1 MGIAALA
8 FYFFAVVA
16 IISAVFV
23 TLSRH
28 PVHSVLWLILAFI
41 SSAGLFVLLGAEFLA
56 MLLIIIYVGAV
67 AVLFLFV
74 VMMLNVDF
82 AALKADM
89 AKFLPIGLLMGI
101 IILIELGLVFG
112 NWNFASNSSELRA
125 AITPP
130 IEDIHNTQA
139 LGLLIYDDFIYLFQ
153 AAGLILLVAMIG
165 AIVLTM
171 RHSTNIKRQNV
182 MEQMSRDPSSALE
195 LKEVESGKGI

>member
-74 VMMLNVDF
+74 VMMLDVKTIYLAKDS
-82 AALKADM
+82 LKY
-89 AKFLPIGLLMGI
+89 FPFGSF
-101 IILIELGLVFG
+101 LGLVFLIEILTVVPK
-112 NWNFASNSSELRA
+112 NFEAINPYSANFLSNCYS
-125 AITPP
+125 
-130 IEDIHNTQA
+130 D
-139 LGLLIYDDFIYLFQ
+139 
-153 AAGLILLVAMIG
+153 
-165 AIVLTM
+165 
-171 RHSTNIKRQNV
+171 
-182 MEQMSRDPSSALE
+182 
-195 LKEVESGKGI
+195 